1 MLGWMCL
8 CCPGYSW
15 GFEMGLSLFQSIV
28 LHSNTM
34 LNLKR
39 NRPRDLTHKGSRSS
53 VGIHA
58 VSAEI
63 FHAVWPTPVAYD
75 LQKPKETIVYV
86 ESACDTTVYSTFT
99 EINALTQVLHVSK
112 TYCNESCVYLETS
125 CNKIVCDLWRQFSS
139 KLWVCKAAILI
150 PFMAGNFTSRF
161 SRWF

>member
-1 MLGWMCL
+1 
-8 CCPGYSW
+8 
-15 GFEMGLSLFQSIV
+15 MGLSLFQNIV
-28 LHSNTM
+28 LYSNTM

-39 NRPRDLTHKGSRSS
+39 NRPRDLIHKGSSSS

-75 LQKPKETIVYV
+75 LQNPKERIVYF
-86 ESACDTTVYSTFT
+86 ESACATAIYSTFT
-99 EINALTQVLHVSK
+99 EINAVTQVSHVSK
-112 TYCNESCVYLETS
+112 TYCNESLETS
-125 CNKIVCDLWRQFSS
+125 CNKIVSDLWRQFSS